1 MNHPSRKQLIAFV
14 RGKLSA
20 SNQAAI
26 ASHIEG
32 CETCCK
38 KLREIPDD
46 AFLERIREAHT
57 PASSGDFELIATAS
71 KDNALPREL
80 SEHSRY
86 KVGRFLGAG
95 GMGLVYQAEHR
106 LMGRVVALKIIHQHL
121 IQHPRVIERFRLEV
135 KAAAR
140 LSHPNIVAAY
150 DAEQAGDVHFLVMEF
165 VDGINLSL
173 LVARKGPLEVASACN
188 FIRQASRGLQH
199 AFDKGMV
206 HRDIKP
212 HNLMMTRKGQIKI
225 LDFGLA
231 RLASEYNSGS
241 QAQLG
246 NQGLPR
252 GPNRPGLT
260 RIGDIMGTPAY
271 MAPEQILD
279 ASSADI
285 RADLYSLGCTLYHL
299 LTGQSPFA
307 KDSARAALFS
317 RHYLPPR
324 PITELRNDLPSEL
337 TAILN
342 KMLAEDPAERYQT
355 PIEVVNALTPF
366 IKGGPA
372 PLAAS
377 VKPAPPPPAAKTGE
391 TPRGDSQ
398 GFLAQCPFCAAR
410 IRIPDKAL
418 GASLPCPHC
427 SCYFTA
433 VPVERGKK

>member
-1 MNHPSRKQLIAFV
+1 VNPVKVHPSRKQLIAFV
-14 RGKLSA
+14 RGKLGA
-20 SNQAAI
+20 SSQAAI
-26 ASHIEG
+26 ASHIEA
-32 CETCCK
+32 CDACCQM
-38 KLREIPDD
+38 LREIPDD
-46 AFLERIREAHT
+46 AFLELIRDAHT
-57 PASSGDFELIATAS
+57 PASSGDFELTATPS
-71 KDNALPREL
+71 KENVLPREL

-86 KVGRFLGAG
+86 KIGRFLGAG

-150 DAEQAGDVHFLVMEF
+150 DAEHAGDVHFLVMEF

-188 FIRQASRGLQH
+188 FIRQAGRGLQH
-199 AFDKGMV
+199 AFEKGMV

-231 RLASEYNSGS
+231 RLASESR
-241 QAQLG
+241 AEL
-246 NQGLPR
+246 GLPP
-252 GPNRPGLT
+252 GPDRPGLT
-260 RIGDIMGTPAY
+260 RVGDIMGTPAY

-317 RHYLPPR
+317 RQYLPPR
-324 PITELRNDLPSEL
+324 PITELRKDLPAEL
-337 TAILN
+337 LAVLN

-366 IKGGPA
+366 IKSGPA

-377 VKPAPPPPAAKTGE
+377 VKPAPPPTPAKTGE

-410 IRIPDKAL
+410 LRIPDKAL

-433 VPVERGKK
+433 VPVEQRKK